1 MVEAQQ
7 ETIVGHRVTVVFT
20 TLRGVRRVR
29 TGEVLRWNARVIVLH
44 RPPST
49 SDGVATKN
57 VLEVIATARI
67 IAVVQL
73 SPLPQGVAPAPAA
86 D

>member
-7 ETIVGHRVTVVFT
+7 RPPAASIIGHRVTVIYT
-20 TLRGVRRVR
+20 TVLGARRVR
-29 TGEVLRWNARVIVLH
+29 TGTVVRFGPRVIVLTNGH
-44 RPPST
+44 RFLQ
-49 SDGVATKN
+49 A
-57 VLEVIATARI
+57 VIPTARL

>member
-7 ETIVGHRVTVVFT
+7 HTIVGQRVTVVYT
-20 TLRGVRRVR
+20 TLRGARRVR
-29 TGEVLRWNARVIVLH
+29 TGTVVRFGARVIVLTSGH
-44 RPPST
+44 RRLQ
-49 SDGVATKN
+49 A
-57 VLEVIATARI
+57 VIPTARL

>member
-7 ETIVGHRVTVVFT
+7 VSSIVGHRVTVVYT
-20 TLRGVRRVR
+20 TLRGARRVR
-29 TGEVLRWNARVIVLH
+29 TGTVARFGPRVIVLGH
-44 RPPST
+44 RRI
-49 SDGVATKN
+49 AA
-57 VLEVIATARI
+57 VIPTARI

-73 SPLPQGVAPAPAA
+73 SPLPQGVAPAPAV